1 MKKSFSDKQKLKELT
16 FVMGILI
23 QSRAIQKTKTKKTKK
38 TKQKNI
44 SEIIKFKV
52 NIHDFGF
59 LLLIA

>member
-1 MKKSFSDKQKLKELT
+1 
-16 FVMGILI
+16 MGILI
-23 QSRAIQKTKTKKTKK
+23 QSRAIQKTKQKKHKK

-44 SEIIKFKV
+44 PEIIKFKV